1 MIRQLKKYIKDVAT
15 CFYLS
20 DVDRLPKTK
29 EIIDKL
35 RKRALSMIRNYCS
48 LRLKLLKNEK
58 IEEIEIKVV
67 QTLIKAAIKSAA
79 KEFEVGLPDNIDEYV
94 DKVTEPILQY
104 VHTKRGEVFTT
115 VLELTDAQSK

>member
-20 DVDRLPKTK
+20 DADDIPKTK
-29 EIIDKL
+29 EVTDKI

-58 IEEIEIKVV
+58 IEEIEIKVA
-67 QTLIKAAIKSAA
+67 QALIKVAIKSAA
-79 KEFEVGLPDNIDEYV
+79 KEFEVSLPDNLDEYV
-94 DKVTEPILQY
+94 DKVTEPILSF

-115 VLELTDAQSK
+115 LLELTDAQSK